1 MANQKIIEIKKQEVK
16 KIAEKMSS
24 AKSVVI
30 AEYRGLTVGKTEEL
44 RKQLREEGCELLVI
58 KNNISRRAAESV
70 GYGDLTSDLKGPNG
84 VVFAFEESV
93 SAAKV
98 LYNFAKKNPK
108 LKIKAGFVDGDYYG
122 QAQIKEIAVLPS
134 KDMLLAMLAS
144 QLYAPLRDLSVGLD
158 LLTKKESEQSVES
171 N

>member
-1 MANQKIIEIKKQEVK
+1 MANQKIIELKIQEVK

-70 GYGDLTSDLKGPNG
+70 GYSDLTSDLKGPNG

-108 LKIKAGFVDGDYYG
+108 LKIKSGFVDGDYYG

-158 LLTKKESEQSVES
+158 LLTKKESEESVES